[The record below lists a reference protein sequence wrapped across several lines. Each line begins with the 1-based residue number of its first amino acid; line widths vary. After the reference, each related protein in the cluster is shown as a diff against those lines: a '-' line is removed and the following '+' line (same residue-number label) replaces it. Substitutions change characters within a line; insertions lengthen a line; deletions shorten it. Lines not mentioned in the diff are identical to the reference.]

1 MIFAIKKCIIIHQY
15 IFSLNVTIVTDHKP
29 LLRILLEEKGIPQF
43 TAMRFQLFL
52 SGYNYTLKYKTGT
65 SSSNADHHSQFPKD

>member
-43 TAMRFQLFL
+43 TAMRLQRWPIVSFRLQL
-52 SGYNYTLKYKTGT
+52 YLKI
-65 SSSNADHHSQFPKD
+65 